1 MNDSPNVFLS
11 WSGERSRRVAEALHG
26 WIRRTI
32 QTARPF
38 HSDKDIET
46 GAFWDDVVRGS
57 LKTVQFAIV
66 CCTPE
71 NIRAPWLNYEA
82 GALAERLGG
91 NTVPLLLGARP
102 EALQLTPLSRL
113 QAREASQS
121 GTLDVMRTLNSKLPQ
136 PLDAEILSETFDS
149 NWSKLEE
156 KLKAI
161 PEPQARPPERTEREM
176 LEELILLCRE
186 MANERERPL
195 VIETSTAEAI
205 AKLSSFK
212 RIKEGIFKGMTEADL
227 DRLAAAAKLSLDQD
241 NEDTFLVRRFG
252 PKDVA
257 ADEFRFELRQL
268 IGAEAYRKKAMIE
281 VDAAT
286 DRAVSV
292 HASVRLGFHGEA
304 ACRDTGVDPI
314 EPDQRVRRWL
324 RGWPTP
330 A

>member
-1 MNDSPNVFLS
+1 MSERANVFLS
-11 WSGERSRRVAEALHG
+11 WSGERSRKMAEALHG

-46 GAFWDDVVRGS
+46 GAFWDDIVRGN

-113 QAREASQS
+113 QAREASQT
-121 GTLDVMRTLNSKLPQ
+121 GTLDVMRTLNSQLPQ
-136 PLDAEILSETFDS
+136 PLDAEILFETFES
-149 NWSKLEE
+149 NWPKLEE

-161 PEPQARPPERTEREM
+161 PEPQSRPPERTEREM
-176 LEELILLCRE
+176 LEEVILLCRE
-186 MANERERPL
+186 FANERERPL
-195 VIETSTAEAI
+195 VIETNTAEAL

-212 RIKEGIFKGMTEADL
+212 RIKEGIFNGMTQADL
-227 DRLAAAAKLSLDQD
+227 DLLAAAAKVTLDQD
-241 NEDTFLVRRFG
+241 NEQSFLVRRFG

-257 ADEFRFELRQL
+257 LDEFRLELHQL
-268 IGAEAYRKKAMIE
+268 IGAEAYRKKAMID

-286 DRAVSV
+286 NRALAQIRQYLSTHPFVLGSMV
-292 HASVRLGFHGEA
+292 KRLVE
-304 ACRDTGVDPI
+304 TQV
-314 EPDQRVRRWL
+314 
-324 RGWPTP
+324 
-330 A
+330 